1 MIRNSFHGAFT
12 FKCKLSASGDMDLS
26 ALLFL
31 YFFVSFHSVSSVSK
45 LKDDN
50 CDTTVVIMKLH
61 LDPMWR
67 ECLQDPDGSLTRF
80 DTVSETQFIL

>member
-1 MIRNSFHGAFT
+1 
-12 FKCKLSASGDMDLS
+12 MDLS

-31 YFFVSFHSVSSVSK
+31 YFLVSFNSVSSVSK

-61 LDPMWR
+61 LDPM
-67 ECLQDPDGSLTRF
+67 
-80 DTVSETQFIL
+80 

>member
-1 MIRNSFHGAFT
+1 
-12 FKCKLSASGDMDLS
+12 MDLS

-50 CDTTVVIMKLH
+50 YDTTVMKLH

-67 ECLQDPDGSLTRF
+67 ECLQDPDGSLTMI
-80 DTVSETQFIL
+80 DAVSETQFIL

>member
-1 MIRNSFHGAFT
+1 
-12 FKCKLSASGDMDLS
+12 MDLS

-50 CDTTVVIMKLH
+50 YDTTVMKLH

-67 ECLQDPDGSLTRF
+67 ECLQDPDGSLTML
-80 DTVSETQFIL
+80 DTISETQFIL

>member
-50 CDTTVVIMKLH
+50 YDTTVMKLH

-67 ECLQDPDGSLTRF
+67 ECLQDPDGSLTML
-80 DTVSETQFIL
+80 DTISETQFIL

>member
-1 MIRNSFHGAFT
+1 
-12 FKCKLSASGDMDLS
+12 MDLS

-31 YFFVSFHSVSSVSK
+31 YFFVSFHSVSCSVSK

-50 CDTTVVIMKLH
+50 YDTTVMKLH

-67 ECLQDPDGSLTRF
+67 ECLQDPDGSLTMI

>member
-1 MIRNSFHGAFT
+1 
-12 FKCKLSASGDMDLS
+12 MDLS

-50 CDTTVVIMKLH
+50 YDTTVMKLH

-67 ECLQDPDGSLTRF
+67 ECLQDPDGSLTML